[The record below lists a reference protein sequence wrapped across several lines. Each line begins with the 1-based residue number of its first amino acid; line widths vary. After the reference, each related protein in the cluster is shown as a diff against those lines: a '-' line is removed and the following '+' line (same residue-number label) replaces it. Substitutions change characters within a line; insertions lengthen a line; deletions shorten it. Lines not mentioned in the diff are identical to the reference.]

1 MRGKNSAASRVAV
14 VAVVVVVLAAAAV
27 GGLFLTGVLTP
38 VQEKRQVVIGLSLPL
53 TNPVG
58 IHAKYAAEM
67 AVEEINSA
75 GGVILNGTR
84 YELVLVSEDTNEMDP
99 LIPVDQGVTAFKRL
113 IELHGAHVIV
123 GGVRTDVVVA
133 QSQLLSQYKVVFLD
147 VESNQRIVEDL
158 VQSDYENYKYYFH
171 FFAGGRNSS
180 AGPYIATIPVA
191 LRNAAQKDPNFPD
204 VSKVA
209 LVAENA
215 LWTAGLAGRPAGNST
230 FFTRLKQQGFDLV
243 FAELYPTTQ
252 SDFSSYLARI
262 KQSGAG
268 LIILLFS
275 GPPGVAFVKQWAA
288 YDWSPGKKPIVFGP
302 GLLGGFSWFWDQT
315 GGAAQGTIWWPATV
329 KVPVTPKT
337 VPFIEKFSQRF
348 RETPNTA
355 AFDTYDAI
363 YVLKAALERANTWKA
378 DRLVPALEQ
387 TDYDGVIGKI
397 QFSRRLHG
405 LNLANHNL
413 YWYFG
418 QWQNGELVPVWSP
431 DQPQEVRNMILP

>member
-1 MRGKNSAASRVAV
+1 MNKSIKAVSRTAV
-14 VAVVVVVLAAAAV
+14 VALVVVVIAVAAV
-27 GGLFLTGVLTP
+27 AGVFLTGVLTP
-38 VQEKRQVVIGLSLPL
+38 EQQKRQIIIGLSLPL

-75 GGVILNGTR
+75 GGVLLNGTR
-84 YELVLVSEDTNEMDP
+84 YELVLVAEDTNEMDP

-113 IELHGAHVIV
+113 IEVHGAHVIV
-123 GGVRTDVVVA
+123 GGVRTDIVVA
-133 QSQLLSQYKVVFLD
+133 QTQLLSQYKIVYLD
-147 VESNQRIVEDL
+147 IESNQRIVEDR
-158 VQSDYENYKYYFH
+158 VQSEYENYKYYFH

-180 AGPYIATIPVA
+180 AGPYIATIPSA
-191 LRNAAQKDPNFPD
+191 LRNAAQNNPNFPD
-204 VSKVA
+204 VTKIA

-215 LWTAGLAGRPAGNST
+215 LWTVGLAGRPAGNST
-230 FFTRLKQQGFDLV
+230 FFQRLKQQGFDLV

-262 KQSGAG
+262 KASGAG

-275 GPPGVAFVKQWAA
+275 GPPGVAFTKQWAA
-288 YDWSPGKKPIVFGP
+288 YDWSPGKKPIIFGP
-302 GLLGGFSWFWDQT
+302 GLLGGFSWFWTQT
-315 GGAAQGTIWWPATV
+315 EGAAQGTIWWPATV

-337 VPFIEKFSQRF
+337 VPFIEKFTQRYK
-348 RETPNTA
+348 ETPNTA

-363 YVLKAALERANTWKA
+363 YVLKQALERANTWKA
-378 DRLVPALEQ
+378 DRLVPAMEQ
-387 TDYDGVIGKI
+387 TDYEGVIGRI
-397 QFSRRLHG
+397 QFNRKLHG
-405 LNLANHNL
+405 LNLQLPNL

-431 DQPQEVRNMILP
+431 DQPQTVRNLVLP

>member
-1 MRGKNSAASRVAV
+1 KSQAISRIAV

-38 VQEKRQVVIGLSLPL
+38 TPEKRQVVIGLSLPL

-67 AVEEINSA
+67 AVQEINSA
-75 GGVILNGTR
+75 GGVMLNGTR
-84 YELVLVSEDTNEMDP
+84 YELVLVAEDTNEMDP

-113 IELHGAHVIV
+113 VELHGAHVIV

-133 QSQLLSQYKVVFLD
+133 QSQLLSQYKIVFLD
-147 VESNQRIVEDL
+147 IESNQRIVEDL

-191 LRNAAQKDPNFPD
+191 LRNAAQRNPNFPD

-215 LWTAGLAGRPAGNST
+215 LWTVGLAGRPAGNST
-230 FFTRLKQQGFDLV
+230 FFARLKAQGFDLV

-329 KVPVTPKT
+329 KVPVTSKT
-337 VPFIEKFSQRF
+337 IPFIEKFTQRY

-397 QFSRRLHG
+397 QFSRKLHG

-431 DQPQEVRNMILP
+431 DKPQEVRNMILP